1 MRDARARA
9 LRERAEQVLPGGVD
23 SPVRAYRAV
32 PGVPP
37 HIVGG
42 AGAHVTDADGNDYVD
57 YVLAYG
63 PHILGHQP
71 PQVLAALRAQ
81 LERGIAYGHTVEL
94 EVELAERII
103 AAVPSVEMVRFVTS
117 GTEAAMSAVR
127 LARAA
132 TGRERI
138 VKFAGA
144 YHGHADALLA
154 EAGSGVATLG
164 IPGSPG
170 VPAAAV
176 ADTVVLPFNDPDA
189 VAALFEQGGDRVAA
203 VIVEPVAGNMGC
215 VPPLPGFLDHLRA
228 VTSKCGALLVF
239 DEVMTGFRVAYGGA
253 QALYGVT
260 PDLSLFGKVIGGG
273 LPVGAYG
280 GRRDLMAQVAPAG
293 PVYQAGTLAGSPLAM
308 AAGCAVLDVLRDD
321 PSLYDDARAARGPF
335 GNRAAASGRCR
346 RYDVHRWARRQHDH
360 TLSGDRTGR
369 PRSMRSGMPTA
380 SGLARCT
387 RRGWLPACSGHPRS
401 SRPGSSRPHTPT
413 TTSTRRWRH
422 SRTRCPGARTDL
434 RGASKTSVR
443 LEAGMLSGLGGHLP
457 EIIIVLVVILI
468 IWGPGKLPDVGAALG
483 RGIREFRKASSDVHD
498 SVVNAT
504 TTPAEP
510 TPAAQVTPAVAAPA
524 AQAVEPVSA
533 QADAPAPQPTVSA

>member
-1 MRDARARA
+1 MRDAQARA
-9 LRERAEQVLPGGVD
+9 LRERAERVLPGGVD

-37 HIVGG
+37 HIVRA

-71 PQVLAALRAQ
+71 RQVLEAIRAQ

-94 EVELAERII
+94 EVELAERIV
-103 AAVPSVEMVRFVTS
+103 AAVPSIEMVRFVTS

-132 TGRERI
+132 TGRDRI

-176 ADTVVLPFNDPDA
+176 AGTVVLPYNDA
-189 VAALFEQGGDRVAA
+189 EAAASLFEDGGERIAA

-215 VPPLPGFLDHLRA
+215 VPPRAGYLEQLRA
-228 VTSKCGALLVF
+228 ITSDSGALLVF

-253 QALYGVT
+253 QALYGIT

-280 GRRDLMAQVAPAG
+280 GRRDLMERIAPAG

-308 AAGCAVLDVLRDD
+308 AAGCAVLDALRDD
-321 PSLYDDARAARGPF
+321 AALYSTLERLGARMEAGLTGAAGTAGMACTVGRVGSMVTPF
-335 GNRAAASGRCR
+335 LGITEAASFDQVRHADRERFGALHAAWLAAGVLWPPSQFETGFLSTAHSDDDIDRTVEAFA
-346 RYDVHRWARRQHDH
+346 DA
-360 TLSGDRTGR
+360 LSG
-369 PRSMRSGMPTA
+369 RSM
-380 SGLARCT
+380 
-387 RRGWLPACSGHPRS
+387 S
-401 SRPGSSRPHTPT
+401 SQ
-413 TTSTRRWRH
+413 
-422 SRTRCPGARTDL
+422 
-434 RGASKTSVR
+434 
-443 LEAGMLSGLGGHLP
+443 
-457 EIIIVLVVILI
+457 
-468 IWGPGKLPDVGAALG
+468 G
-483 RGIREFRKASSDVHD
+483 RIK
-498 SVVNAT
+498 N
-504 TTPAEP
+504 
-510 TPAAQVTPAVAAPA
+510 
-524 AQAVEPVSA
+524 
-533 QADAPAPQPTVSA
+533 